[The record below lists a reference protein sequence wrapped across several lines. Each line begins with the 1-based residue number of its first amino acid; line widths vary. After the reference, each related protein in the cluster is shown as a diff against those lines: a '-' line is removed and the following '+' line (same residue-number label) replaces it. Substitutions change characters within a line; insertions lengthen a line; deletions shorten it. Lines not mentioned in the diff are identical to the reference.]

1 MNISTQGVFLVYLI
15 ASCSGLGFSK
25 MVQDSKNGITRVKR
39 IVRQGKQIKD
49 FQVSPKSTLDQSLQQ
64 LKIFQAGGDSTSR
77 ADYVATFGYPGENR
91 ENGDTFYAENKESDN
106 QESQPNG
113 RSFNGLERSGLGIGL
128 GGLGYGGIGA
138 YGGLG
143 AGLGGIPQQI
153 RYQEINSVPL
163 GIIGGGIGLGGIGY
177 GGGLGGLGGNLGGY
191 GGAILGIPVITGGYP
206 LGFGG
211 GLGGYGGIGGL
222 GGLGSLRGLYG
233 GLGRREDRSL
243 EEGEGG
249 EIED

>member
-1 MNISTQGVFLVYLI
+1 
-15 ASCSGLGFSK
+15 

-49 FQVSPKSTLDQSLQQ
+49 FQ
-64 LKIFQAGGDSTSR
+64 AGGDSTSR

-91 ENGDTFYAENKESDN
+91 ESGDTFYAENKESDD

-177 GGGLGGLGGNLGGY
+177 GGGLGGLGG
-191 GGAILGIPVITGGYP
+191 
-206 LGFGG
+206 
-211 GLGGYGGIGGL
+211 
-222 GGLGSLRGLYG
+222 LGSLRGLYG

-249 EIED
+249 EIE